1 MSEVPPGPEEPDD
14 VGELYRHASA
24 LDASRPSELVRRRIL
39 KHAEQLAEERA
50 AENDSR
56 TPSRTRAATR
66 AWRRPA
72 VFGTLAAA
80 ALAGLLI
87 TPRFFKPTRLLQTA
101 SSPAQDSRSES
112 AVPAPSAQNSARSPQ
127 AADEQQRSPLPA
139 ESPRLAKP
147 HALARNAGQ
156 ISNSAAE
163 RAAKNAPAEAQ
174 SMTSARNSPAAR
186 ETGEVNTSR
195 MQATSGAQPAAP
207 ISPAALLS
215 TPDAELR
222 RAAEIGDI
230 PHLQALLDE
239 KTSID
244 ARDESGR
251 TALMLATL
259 RGQSDAVDVL
269 LAHGADPNAA
279 DARGTTPLQA
289 ALAGDQQKILVA
301 LQRAGAR

>member
-87 TPRFFKPTRLLQTA
+87 TPRLFKPTRLLQTA